1 MKITVLTKNIHL
13 YSHQRLMEAGKARGH
28 EMKMINTQHC
38 YMNISASKPQVHYR
52 GGVLTDHYDAIIPR
66 IGVSNTFYGTAVLRQ
81 FEMMGFYP
89 LNDSLSIVRSR
100 DKLRSLQL
108 LARKGVAMPITGFAK
123 SPLDTEDLI
132 KIVGGAPLVIKLL
145 EGTQGRGIMLAET
158 DQAAHSV
165 INALKQ
171 LKANMLVQEYIK
183 EAAGSG
189 IRCFVIGNKVVA
201 SMERKAKD
209 GEFRSNL
216 HRGGTASAVKITKE
230 EREMAIKASKAM
242 GLQVSGVD
250 IIRSERGPLVLKI
263 NSSPGLE
270 GIEKSTGKD
279 IAGLMIEYIEKNA
292 RPYKIPVIKKAK

>member
-1 MKITVLTKNIHL
+1 
-13 YSHQRLMEAGKARGH
+13 
-28 EMKMINTQHC
+28 
-38 YMNISASKPQVHYR
+38 
-52 GGVLTDHYDAIIPR
+52 
-66 IGVSNTFYGTAVLRQ
+66 
-81 FEMMGFYP
+81 
-89 LNDSLSIVRSR
+89 
-100 DKLRSLQL
+100 
-108 LARKGVAMPITGFAK
+108 MPITGFAK

-132 KIVGGAPLVIKLL
+132 KTVGGAPLVIKLL

-171 LKANMLVQEYIK
+171 LKANMLVQEYIR

-216 HRGGTASAVKITKE
+216 HRGGTTTAIKITKE

-242 GLQVSGVD
+242 GLKVSGVD
-250 IIRSERGPLVLKI
+250 IIRSERGPLVLEI
-263 NSSPGLE
+263 NASPDLE
-270 GIEKSTGKD
+270 GIEKATGKD
-279 IAGLMIEYIEKNA
+279 IATPFRANNCRERNLSRERTMDNESFKG
-292 RPYKIPVIKKAK
+292 